1 MCPSGHYI
9 VIFAKFP
16 GSEKEE
22 ESNAKYIHLFCRFY
36 FFFAF
41 RMTSLIFTKQRM
53 DALDLKPVE
62 MAIGIRKRENNL
74 NGYAHE
80 VSGWRERNDG
90 EKIVRVRQPSTRKT
104 VFHMQ
109 I

>member
-1 MCPSGHYI
+1 
-9 VIFAKFP
+9 
-16 GSEKEE
+16 
-22 ESNAKYIHLFCRFY
+22 
-36 FFFAF
+36 
-41 RMTSLIFTKQRM
+41 MTSLIFTKQRM

-80 VSGWRERNDG
+80 VCGWCERNDG
-90 EKIVRVRQPSTRKT
+90 EKIVRVRRPSTKKT